1 MMYCS
6 VLEKMHIPVK
16 KAKSVRFY
24 LSLFFNSDQKITFS
38 PNLRLAPL
46 KLLIMFVTESI
57 T

>member
-16 KAKSVRFY
+16 NAKSVRFY

-38 PNLRLAPL
+38 TNLRLAPL